1 LNSTGLNYLIRF
13 TKNITANFTLT
24 VKKGLNEY
32 KLTERLLVKPSYS
45 IYWET
50 NDPYLLS
57 YILINKTESTYNNLF
72 INKPSDLVI
81 LNDTFVYDLDQ
92 NKYLMF
98 SFKVDIDYLNFT
110 ETIPLNTTF
119 NLPGYYGIMINYDDP
134 SNNMSDKIDLNVISS
149 NSLFFEIT
157 FKFYSTFIFY

>member
-1 LNSTGLNYLIRF
+1 MIFLNSTDLNYPIRF

-32 KLTERLLVKPSYS
+32 KLSERLLVKPSYS

-57 YILINKTESTYNNLF
+57 YILINKTESTYNDFF

-98 SFKVDIDYLNFT
+98 SFKVDLDYFNFT
-110 ETIPLNTTF
+110 ETIPLNKTF
-119 NLPGYYGIMINYDDP
+119 NLPGYYGILINYNDP
-134 SNNMSDKIDLNVISS
+134 SGNKFNKIDLNVISS
-149 NSLFFEIT
+149 KSLYL
-157 FKFYSTFIFY
+157 KFYKF

>member
-1 LNSTGLNYLIRF
+1 MIFLNPTDLNYPIQF
-13 TKNITANFTLT
+13 TKIIIDSFTLT

-32 KLTERLLVKPSYS
+32 KLSEKLLVKPSYS

-57 YILINKTESTYNNLF
+57 YIFINKTEQVYNNLF

-98 SFKVDIDYLNFT
+98 SFKLDIDYLNFT
-110 ETIPLNTTF
+110 ETIPLNKTF
-119 NLPGYYGIMINYDDP
+119 NLPGYYKIMINYNDP
-134 SNNMSDKIDLNVISS
+134 SNNKFDKINLNVTSS
-149 NSLFFEIT
+149 KFLY
-157 FKFYSTFIFY
+157 FKLSYKF

>member
-1 LNSTGLNYLIRF
+1 MIFLNPTDLNYPIQF
-13 TKNITANFTLT
+13 TKNIIDSFILT

-32 KLTERLLVKPSYS
+32 KLSERLLVKPSYS

-57 YILINKTESTYNNLF
+57 YILINKTESTYNDFF

-98 SFKVDIDYLNFT
+98 SFKVDHFDFT
-110 ETIPLNTTF
+110 ETIPLNKTF
-119 NLPGYYGIMINYDDP
+119 NLPGYYGILINYNDP
-134 SNNMSDKIDLNVISS
+134 SNNKSDKIVLNVTSS
-149 NSLFFEIT
+149 NSLY
-157 FKFYSTFIFY
+157 FKLFYKFNKFI

>member
-1 LNSTGLNYLIRF
+1 MNSTDLNYLIGI
-13 TKNITANFTLT
+13 TKNIIANFTLT

-32 KLTERLLVKPSYS
+32 KLSERLLVKPSYS

-57 YILINKTESTYNNLF
+57 YILINKTEPIYNDFF

-81 LNDTFVYDLDQ
+81 LNDSFVFDLDQ

-98 SFKVDIDYLNFT
+98 SFKVDLDYLNFT
-110 ETIPLNTTF
+110 ETIPLNKTF
-119 NLPGYYGIMINYDDP
+119 NLPGYYGIMINYNDP
-134 SNNMSDKIDLNVISS
+134 SGNKFNKINLNVISS
-149 NSLFFEIT
+149 NSL
-157 FKFYSTFIFY
+157 YL